1 MNNTKNI
8 ILGDRVLWVALALLS
23 IFSFLPVFSAS
34 SNLTYVVGQGTPWS
48 HLLKHFIVLLFG
60 FGLMY
65 GLHKIPYQYFKGI
78 SILAL
83 PLIILLLIYTAS
95 QGNLIAGANANRWI
109 RIPIVGLSFQTSTL
123 ASILL
128 LAYVAHLMSKD
139 NPKLYRL
146 KTSILP
152 LWLPVFL
159 VILLILPANL
169 STSALLFFMVLILV
183 FLGGY
188 PIRYLLGMLGMG
200 LLMALLFVLIAK
212 AYPDLVPNRIDTW
225 ISRIENFNSAE
236 DNGGNYQIERAK
248 TAIATGGLLGLGAGK
263 SVMKNFLP
271 QSSSDFIYAI
281 IVEEFGLVGGAA
293 LILLYLVVLFRIVV
307 IAHKSD
313 TVYGK
318 LLVLGLG
325 LPIIIQ
331 AFVNMAVALQVFP
344 VTGQT
349 LPLISSGGTAAW
361 MTCIAFGI
369 ILSVSAGQKVES
381 DGLEDSEDKNEN
393 PLTILSET
401 I

>member
-1 MNNTKNI
+1 MRNKNNI

-48 HLLKHFIVLLFG
+48 HLLKHFIVLVFG

-65 GLHKIPYQYFKGI
+65 ALHKTPYQYFKGI

-83 PLIILLLIYTAS
+83 PLVMLLLIYTAS

-123 ASILL
+123 ASIVLL
-128 LAYVAHLMSKD
+128 SYVAHLMSKE
-139 NPKLYRL
+139 NPKLFRL
-146 KTSILP
+146 KTSIVP

-159 VILLILPANL
+159 IVLLILPANL
-169 STSALLFFMVLILV
+169 STAVLLFFTILILV

-188 PIRYLLGMLGMG
+188 PIKYLLGILTMG
-200 LLMALLFVLIAK
+200 FFMVLLFILVAK
-212 AYPDLVPNRIDTW
+212 AYPDWVPNRIDTW
-225 ISRIENFNSAE
+225 VSRIENFSSSE
-236 DNGGNYQIERAK
+236 DIGGNYQIERAK
-248 TAIATGGLLGLGAGK
+248 TAVATGGLLGLGAGK

-281 IVEEFGLVGGAA
+281 IVEEFGLVGGTA
-293 LILLYLVVLFRIVV
+293 LILLYLIVLFRIVV

-361 MTCIAFGI
+361 MTCIAFGM
-369 ILSVSAGQKVES
+369 ILSVSAGQKIDENTS
-381 DGLEDSEDKNEN
+381 KESEDKNEN
-393 PLTILSET
+393 PLTILSEAL
-401 I
+401 

>member
-1 MNNTKNI
+1 MKNRKI
-8 ILGDRVLWVALALLS
+8 LFLGDRVLWVSLGLLS

-48 HLLKHFIVLLFG
+48 HLLKHFIVLVFG
-60 FGLMY
+60 FVLMY
-65 GLHKIPYQYFKGI
+65 SIHKTPYQYFKGI

-83 PLIILLLIYTAS
+83 PLVVFLLIYTAT
-95 QGNLIAGANANRWI
+95 QGNMIAGANANRWI

-123 ASILL
+123 AGIVL

-139 NPKLYRL
+139 NPKLFRL
-146 KTSILP
+146 QSSVLP
-152 LWLPVFL
+152 LWLPVF
-159 VILLILPANL
+159 VVVLLILPANL
-169 STSALLFFMVLILV
+169 STAVLLFSMVLLLV

-188 PIRYLLGMLGMG
+188 PIKYLLGMMMVG
-200 LLMALLFVLIAK
+200 LVMTVLFILLAK
-212 AYPDLVPNRIDTW
+212 AYPDWVPNRVDTW
-225 ISRIENFNSAE
+225 VNRIENFNNADSS
-236 DNGGNYQIERAK
+236 GNYQIERAK
-248 TAIATGGLLGLGAGK
+248 TAIATGGMLGLGAGK

-281 IVEEFGLVGGAA
+281 IVEEFGLVGGSA
-293 LILLYLVVLFRIVV
+293 LILLYVIILFRIVV
-307 IAHKSD
+307 IAHRSD

-331 AFVNMAVALQVFP
+331 AFVNIAVALQVFP

-361 MTCIAFGI
+361 MTCISFGI
-369 ILSVSAGQKVES
+369 ILSVSAGQKIEETVS
-381 DGLEDSEDKNEN
+381 ADTPDKNEN

-401 I
+401 L

>member
-1 MNNTKNI
+1 M
-8 ILGDRVLWVALALLS
+8 LWVAIALLS
-23 IFSFLPVFSAS
+23 VFSFLPVFSAS
-34 SNLTYVVGQGTPWS
+34 SNLTYVVGNGTPWS

-60 FGLMY
+60 FALMY
-65 GLHKIPYQYFKGI
+65 SLHKIPYHYFKGI

-83 PLIILLLIYTAS
+83 PLIILLLIYTAT

-109 RIPIVGLSFQTSTL
+109 SIPIVGLSFQTSTL
-123 ASILL
+123 ASIVL

-139 NPKLYRL
+139 NPEFNRL
-146 KTSILP
+146 KSSILK
-152 LWLPVFL
+152 LWLPVFV
-159 VILLILPANL
+159 VILLIFPANL
-169 STSALLFFMVLILV
+169 STSVLLFFMVLILV

-188 PIRYLLGMLGMG
+188 PIKYLLGMFSMG
-200 LLMALLFVLIAK
+200 LFLAMLFILIAK
-212 AYPDLVPNRIDTW
+212 VNPDWVPNRIDTW
-225 ISRIENFNSAE
+225 ISRIENFNSGV

-248 TAIATGGLLGLGAGK
+248 TAIATGGLFGVGAGK

-281 IVEEFGLVGGAA
+281 IVEEFGLLGGTA
-293 LILLYLVVLFRIVV
+293 LILLYLVVLFRIIV

-325 LPIIIQ
+325 LPVIMQ

-361 MTCIAFGI
+361 MTCIAFGM
-369 ILSVSAGQKVES
+369 ILSVSAGQKIES
-381 DGLEDSEDKNEN
+381 NTQQDSEDKNEN
-393 PLTILSET
+393 PLIILSET
-401 I
+401 L

>member
-1 MNNTKNI
+1 MKNRKI
-8 ILGDRVLWVALALLS
+8 HFLGDRVLWVSLALLS

-48 HLLKHFIVLLFG
+48 HLFKHFIVMVFG
-60 FGLMY
+60 FVLMY
-65 GLHKIPYQYFKGI
+65 SIHKTPYQYFKGI

-83 PLIILLLIYTAS
+83 PLVIFLLIYTAT
-95 QGNLIAGANANRWI
+95 QGNVIAGANANRWI

-123 ASILL
+123 AGIVL

-139 NPKLYRL
+139 NPKLFRL
-146 KTSILP
+146 QSSVLP
-152 LWLPVFL
+152 LWMPVFL
-159 VILLILPANL
+159 VVLLILPSNL
-169 STSALLFFMVLILV
+169 STAVLLFSMVLLLV

-188 PIRYLLGMLGMG
+188 PIKYLLGMMSVG
-200 LLMALLFVLIAK
+200 LIMAVFFVLVAK

-225 ISRIENFNSAE
+225 MSRIENFNNADST
-236 DNGGNYQIERAK
+236 GNYQIERAK
-248 TAIATGGLLGLGAGK
+248 TAIATGGILGQGAGK

-281 IVEEFGLVGGAA
+281 IVEEFGLVGGSA
-293 LILLYLVVLFRIVV
+293 LILLYVIILFRIVV
-307 IAHKSD
+307 IAHRSD

-331 AFVNMAVALQVFP
+331 AFVNIAVALQVFP

-361 MTCIAFGI
+361 MTCISFGM
-369 ILSVSAGQKVES
+369 ILSVSAGQKVAEA
-381 DGLEDSEDKNEN
+381 DSEEIEEKNEN
-393 PLTILSET
+393 PLIILSET
-401 I
+401 L

>member
-1 MNNTKNI
+1 MKKKKNI

-34 SNLTYVVGQGTPWS
+34 SNLTYVVGQGTPWG
-48 HLLKHFIVLLFG
+48 HLLKHFIVLFFG

-83 PLIILLLIYTAS
+83 PLVILLLIYTAS

-123 ASILL
+123 ASIVL
-128 LAYVAHLMSKD
+128 LAYVAHLMSKE

-152 LWLPVFL
+152 LWLPVIL
-159 VILLILPANL
+159 VTLLILPANL
-169 STSALLFFMVLILV
+169 STAAVLFFMVLILV

-188 PIRYLLGMLGMG
+188 PIKYLMGMLGVG
-200 LLMALLFVLIAK
+200 LFMALMFVLLAK
-212 AYPDLVPNRIDTW
+212 AYPDWFPNRIDTW
-225 ISRIENFNSAE
+225 INRIENFASAN
-236 DNGGNYQIERAK
+236 DNVGNYQIERAK

-281 IVEEFGLVGGAA
+281 IVEEFGLVGGTA

-331 AFVNMAVALQVFP
+331 AFINMAVALQVFP

-361 MTCIAFGI
+361 MTCIAFGM
-369 ILSVSAGQKVES
+369 ILSVSASQKIES
-381 DGLEDSEDKNEN
+381 NSLEDADNNNEN
-393 PLTILSET
+393 PLTIISET
-401 I
+401 L

>member
-1 MNNTKNI
+1 MNNKNNI
-8 ILGDRVLWVALALLS
+8 ILGDRVLWVALGLLS

-34 SNLTYVVGQGTPWS
+34 SNLSYVVGYGTPWG

-60 FGLMY
+60 FGLIY
-65 GLHKIPYQYFKGI
+65 ILHKIPYNYFRGI

-95 QGNLIAGANANRWI
+95 QGNLISGANANRWI

-123 ASILL
+123 ASIVL

-139 NPKLYRL
+139 NLKIYRL
-146 KTSILP
+146 NSSILP

-169 STSALLFFMVLILV
+169 STAALLFFMVLILV
-183 FLGGY
+183 FIGGY
-188 PIRYLLGMLGMG
+188 PIKYLLGMLGTG
-200 LLMALLFVLIAK
+200 FLMVMLFILVAK
-212 AYPDLVPNRIDTW
+212 AYPEWVPNRIDTW
-225 ISRIENFNSAE
+225 VNRIENFNNS
-236 DNGGNYQIERAK
+236 DDSSGNYQIERAK
-248 TAIATGGLLGLGAGK
+248 IAIASGGLFGVGAGK

-281 IVEEFGLVGGAA
+281 IVEEFGLVGGTA
-293 LILLYLVVLFRIVV
+293 LILLYLLVLFRIIV

-325 LPIIIQ
+325 LTIIIQ
-331 AFVNMAVALQVFP
+331 SFVNIAVALQVFP

-361 MTCIAFGI
+361 MTCIAFGM
-369 ILSVSAGQKVES
+369 ILSVSAGQKMKS
-381 DGLEDSEDKNEN
+381 HASQNSEVKVEN

>member
-1 MNNTKNI
+1 MRNKNNI

-48 HLLKHFIVLLFG
+48 HLLKHFIVLVFG

-65 GLHKIPYQYFKGI
+65 ALHKTPYQYFKGI

-83 PLIILLLIYTAS
+83 PLVVLLLIYTAS

-109 RIPIVGLSFQTSTL
+109 RIPIVGMSFQTSTL
-123 ASILL
+123 ASIVLL
-128 LAYVAHLMSKD
+128 SYVAHLMSKE

-146 KTSILP
+146 KTSIVP

-159 VILLILPANL
+159 VVLLILPANL
-169 STSALLFFMVLILV
+169 STAVLLFFTILILV

-188 PIRYLLGMLGMG
+188 PIKYLLGILTMG
-200 LLMALLFVLIAK
+200 FFMVLLFILVAK
-212 AYPDLVPNRIDTW
+212 AYPDWVPNRIDTW
-225 ISRIENFNSAE
+225 VSRIENFSNSE
-236 DNGGNYQIERAK
+236 DIGGNYQIERAK
-248 TAIATGGLLGLGAGK
+248 TAVATGGLLGLGAGK

-281 IVEEFGLVGGAA
+281 IVEEFGLVGGTA
-293 LILLYLVVLFRIVV
+293 LILLYLIVLFRIVV

-369 ILSVSAGQKVES
+369 ILSVSAGQKIEENTS
-381 DGLEDSEDKNEN
+381 KESEDKNEN
-393 PLTILSET
+393 PLTILSEAL
-401 I
+401 

>member
-1 MNNTKNI
+1 MNSTKNI

-23 IFSFLPVFSAS
+23 VFSFLPVFSAS
-34 SNLTYVVGQGTPWS
+34 SNLTYVLGQGTPWS

-95 QGNLIAGANANRWI
+95 QANLIAGANANRWI

-123 ASILL
+123 ASIVL
-128 LAYVAHLMSKD
+128 LAYMAHLMSKD

-169 STSALLFFMVLILV
+169 STSVLLFFMVLILV

-188 PIRYLLGMLGMG
+188 PIKYLLGMLGMC
-200 LLMALLFVLIAK
+200 LFMALLFVLIAK
-212 AYPDLVPNRIDTW
+212 AYPDWVPNRLDTW
-225 ISRIENFNSAE
+225 ISRIENFNNAE
-236 DNGGNYQIERAK
+236 DSGANYQSESAK

-281 IVEEFGLVGGAA
+281 IVEEFGLVGGTA

-313 TVYGK
+313 TIYGK

-361 MTCIAFGI
+361 MTCISFGM
-369 ILSVSAGQKVES
+369 ILSVSVGQKTEFNVQK
-381 DGLEDSEDKNEN
+381 DSEDKNEN

-401 I
+401 L

>member
-1 MNNTKNI
+1 MNNKKNI
-8 ILGDRVLWVALALLS
+8 ILGDRVLWVALGLLS

-65 GLHKIPYQYFKGI
+65 ALHKIPYQYFKGI

-109 RIPIVGLSFQTSTL
+109 RIPLVGLSFQTSTL
-123 ASILL
+123 ASIVL

-139 NPKLYRL
+139 NPKIYRL
-146 KTSILP
+146 NSSILP
-152 LWLPVFL
+152 LWFPVFL

-169 STSALLFFMVLILV
+169 STAALLFFMVLILV

-188 PIRYLLGMLGMG
+188 PIKYLLGMLGMG
-200 LLMALLFVLIAK
+200 FFMAMLFILIAK
-212 AYPDLVPNRIDTW
+212 AYPEWVPNRIDTW
-225 ISRIENFNSAE
+225 VNRIENFNNADDSS
-236 DNGGNYQIERAK
+236 GNYQIERAK
-248 TAIATGGLLGLGAGK
+248 TAIATGGLLGVGAGK

-281 IVEEFGLVGGAA
+281 IVEEFGLVGGTA
-293 LILLYLVVLFRIVV
+293 LILLYLLVLFRIIV

-361 MTCIAFGI
+361 MTCIAFGM
-369 ILSVSAGQKVES
+369 ILSVSAGQKIKS
-381 DGLEDSEDKNEN
+381 DISEDSEDNVEN

-401 I
+401 L

>member
-1 MNNTKNI
+1 
-8 ILGDRVLWVALALLS
+8 
-23 IFSFLPVFSAS
+23 
-34 SNLTYVVGQGTPWS
+34 
-48 HLLKHFIVLLFG
+48 
-60 FGLMY
+60 
-65 GLHKIPYQYFKGI
+65 
-78 SILAL
+78 
-83 PLIILLLIYTAS
+83 LIILLLIYTAS

>member
-1 MNNTKNI
+1 MKNTKNI
-8 ILGDRVLWVALALLS
+8 IIGDRVLWVAIALLS
-23 IFSFLPVFSAS
+23 VFSFLPVFSAS

-48 HLLKHFIVLLFG
+48 HLLKHFVVLLFG
-60 FGLMY
+60 FALMY
-65 GLHKIPYQYFKGI
+65 SLHKIPYHYFKGI

-83 PLIILLLIYTAS
+83 PLIILLLIYTAT

-109 RIPIVGLSFQTSTL
+109 SIPIVGLSFQTSTL
-123 ASILL
+123 ASIVL

-139 NPKLYRL
+139 NPKLNRL
-146 KTSILP
+146 KSSILK
-152 LWLPVFL
+152 LWIPVFV

-169 STSALLFFMVLILV
+169 STSVLLFFMVLILV

-188 PIRYLLGMLGMG
+188 PIKYLLGMFSMG
-200 LLMALLFVLIAK
+200 LFMAFLFILIAK
-212 AYPDLVPNRIDTW
+212 AYPDWVPNRIDTW
-225 ISRIENFNSAE
+225 ISRIENFNSGV
-236 DNGGNYQIERAK
+236 DNGGSYQIERAK
-248 TAIATGGLLGLGAGK
+248 TAIATGGFCGVGAGK

-281 IVEEFGLVGGAA
+281 IVEEFGLIGGTA

-325 LPIIIQ
+325 LPIIMQ
-331 AFVNMAVALQVFP
+331 AFVNIAVALQVFP

-361 MTCIAFGI
+361 MTCISFGM
-369 ILSVSAGQKVES
+369 ILSVSAGQKIEFNS
-381 DGLEDSEDKNEN
+381 LQDSEDKNKN
-393 PLTILSET
+393 PLIILDET
-401 I
+401 L